1 MRFIPYTFATLY
13 FITIPSFVSAMDN
26 PHLQAERHQSYK
38 YHSSLRE
45 LPLLF
50 PDDICVLSEKEGKS
64 VLDIY
69 QKGQPFI
76 SLPMDLSNI
85 TDIQL
90 SLDGT
95 LYVLGRDR
103 QGKSGILTI
112 REEGASKLTTYGLG
126 DIRSMQLSPDNTLY
140 LLGRTRQGKVSI
152 VTVKEGTISQPT
164 SYGLKHVQEIHLG
177 PEGILYLWGEDQQDK
192 MSLITVIGGKVSQ
205 PIPYRL
211 ISICSI
217 QQSADGILY
226 LLGLYQDNKMVIVNV
241 KEGAASQPATFGLRS
256 ITDMQLSPDGAL
268 YLLGEDQQDNKMI
281 IVSVRQGVVSQLI
294 TYELNELGSMQ
305 LSSDGTLYLWGRD
318 REDKGSIVSVR
329 EGVASQPATF
339 GLRSMWSM
347 QLSSDG
353 TLYLLGK
360 DHQDKLVIVHL
371 REGTVFQRIGYELR
385 GIQGMQ
391 SGFDGTLYV
400 VGFDKQ
406 DKKNVVVLKGDTILG
421 VNNVIEL
428 ASVRGEHVTIKSIL
442 ASTIRDIFLASSP
455 NENGINIPL
464 FERLCQYLKKFPCSR
479 IGEKDGME
487 LHDSILSH
495 FHIIKKDDKATFL
508 LWETLEYLINV
519 EDERNIYHPL
529 RPYASAIAFMYYDPQ
544 DYFIQQNGFSP
555 FNIQEIK
562 QELGEQKYQEKYKN
576 TQNIASLLTIIQ
588 HSRLVDEL
596 KKLYGPFYSWVQL
609 ALKQLGSKIP

>member
-1 MRFIPYTFATLY
+1 MQFIPYTFATLY
-13 FITIPSFVSAMDN
+13 FITISSFVSAMDN
-26 PHLQAERHQSYK
+26 PHLQEETHKSYK
-38 YHSSLRE
+38 YHSSLHE

-76 SLPMDLSNI
+76 SLPIDLSNI

-95 LYVLGRDR
+95 LYVLGRDQ
-103 QGKSGILTI
+103 QGKDGVITI
-112 REEGASKLTTYGLG
+112 TEEGASKFTTYGLE
-126 DIRSMQLSPDNTLY
+126 DIRSIQLSSDSTLY

-152 VTVKEGTISQPT
+152 LTVKGGSISQPT

-177 PEGILYLWGEDQQDK
+177 LEGTLYLWGEDQQDK
-192 MSLITVIGGKVSQ
+192 MSLITVMGGKVFQST
-205 PIPYRL
+205 PYGL

-217 QQSADGILY
+217 QQSAEGILY
-226 LLGLYQDNKMVIVNV
+226 LLGVYQDNKMVIVNV
-241 KEGAASQPATFGLRS
+241 KEGVASQPATFGLRS
-256 ITDMQLSPDGAL
+256 ITDMQLSPDGTL
-268 YLLGEDQQDNKMI
+268 YLLGEDRQDKKV
-281 IVSVRQGVVSQLI
+281 IVSVKEGVVSQLI
-294 TYELNELGSMQ
+294 THELNELGSMQ

-339 GLRSMWSM
+339 GLKSMWGM

-360 DHQDKLVIVHL
+360 DRQDKLVIVHL
-371 REGTVFQRIGYELR
+371 REGTVSQRISYKLR

-400 VGFDKQ
+400 VEFDKQ
-406 DKKNVVVLKGDTILG
+406 NKKNVVVLKGDTILG

-428 ASVRGEHVTIKSIL
+428 ASVKGEHITIKSIL
-442 ASTIRDIFLASSP
+442 ASKIHDIFLASFP
-455 NENGINIPL
+455 NEKIVNISL

-487 LHDSILSH
+487 LHHSILSH

-519 EDERNIYHPL
+519 EDEQGIYHPL
-529 RPYASAIAFMYYDPQ
+529 RPYASAIAFMSYDPQ
-544 DYFIQQNGFSP
+544 DYFIQQSGFAP

-576 TQNIASLLTIIQ
+576 TQNIDSLLTIIQ
-588 HSRLVDEL
+588 HSRLGDEL
-596 KKLYGPFYSWVQL
+596 KKIYEPFYSWVQL
-609 ALKQLGSKIP
+609 ALKQLGSKKS